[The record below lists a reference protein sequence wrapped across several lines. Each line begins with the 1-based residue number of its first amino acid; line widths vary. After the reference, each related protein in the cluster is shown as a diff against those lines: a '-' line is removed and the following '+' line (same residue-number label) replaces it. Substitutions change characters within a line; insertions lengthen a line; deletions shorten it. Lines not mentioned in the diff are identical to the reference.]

1 MGCYRIV
8 LRPAVAAHNTTF
20 TASISLA
27 TTVIQNDGGLPNRHP
42 WPILLSVGRTIM
54 NNLVKSETFTTSWM
68 NAGQRCST
76 VQDALNIATRAS
88 RFDQV
93 ILSVFV
99 NSTSELP
106 HMWCTLSG
114 EWLSYYLRR
123 SFYSCDA
130 VAQAGATR
138 SKPFFWSDLKVEG
151 TAREFMEESALHG
164 IGPSGY
170 SIPLVGPEG
179 QRTLLSIS
187 SSSMSDKDWRY
198 YIRATGKELQ
208 VFAKFLRS
216 RA

>member
-1 MGCYRIV
+1 
-8 LRPAVAAHNTTF
+8 
-20 TASISLA
+20 
-27 TTVIQNDGGLPNRHP
+27 
-42 WPILLSVGRTIM
+42 M
-54 NNLVKSETFTTSWM
+54 NNLVKSETFITSWM
-68 NAGQRCST
+68 SAGQRCST

-99 NSTSELP
+99 NRTSELP
-106 HMWCTLSG
+106 HIWCTLSG

-130 VAQAGATR
+130 VAQAGAAR

-151 TAREFMEESALHG
+151 SAREFMEESAQHG

-170 SIPLVGPEG
+170 SIPLVGPGG

-187 SSSMSDKDWRY
+187 SSTMSDKDWRY

-208 VFAKFLRS
+208 EFAKFLRS
-216 RA
+216 RALEEIEQKPSVAARCCRQPTTIEQSSQMEPVYAIGNTAMDYQPSRW